1 MSLGVPYSGQTV
13 QQVDIVPTLALLL
26 GLPIPQSSVGAVAFD
41 ALSDFIN
48 EKKLLLAFINAQQL
62 LRTIKNGFENYVNG
76 EKVI

>member
-1 MSLGVPYSGQTV
+1 VSLGVPYSGQTV